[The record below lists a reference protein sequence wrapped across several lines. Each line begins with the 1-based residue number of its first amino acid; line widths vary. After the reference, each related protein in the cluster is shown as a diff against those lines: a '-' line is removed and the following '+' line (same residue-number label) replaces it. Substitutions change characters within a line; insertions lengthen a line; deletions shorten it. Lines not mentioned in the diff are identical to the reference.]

1 MEQQENSE
9 FDLGKKVF
17 FLYPPSVVKDE
28 LIKRL
33 LEQEFEV
40 YMLKDIATASTLLR
54 RYPDSI
60 VYINLDIG
68 LPEYEWEKWI
78 RALME
83 NPVTKNVGI
92 GIVSYNSDDRLQK
105 KYLLEIGIRYGF
117 IKLKLGLEESTRI
130 LIATLKASEV
140 KGRRKY
146 VRANCTH
153 DTVSSLNIR
162 EGPTTS
168 IGKISD
174 ISVVG
179 FSCILDPDPQ
189 FQKNTILH
197 DVQLKLK
204 ATLLRTEVIVFGS
217 RVNSDQRT
225 VYVMLFTKKIDDTAR
240 EKIRIYIQ
248 IALQT
253 GIEMEASHA
262 QPADPAVETRNT
274 IEITTSDKV
283 ITSAQTTKVAET
295 NNMDSGHG
303 TIPDDLK
310 SLLDE

>member
-1 MEQQENSE
+1 MEQQETIE

-17 FLYPPSVVKDE
+17 FLYPPSVVRDD
-28 LIKRL
+28 LITRL

-40 YMLKDIATASTLLR
+40 YMLKDITIASILLR

-68 LPEYEWEKWI
+68 LSEYDWEKWI
-78 RALME
+78 KELME
-83 NPVTKNVGI
+83 NPVTKTVGI
-92 GIVSYNSDDRLQK
+92 GILSYNSDDRLQK
-105 KYLLEIGIRYGF
+105 KYLLEIGIQYGF

-130 LIATLKASEV
+130 LLATLKASEV

-162 EGPTTS
+162 EGSTTT

-179 FSCILDPDPQ
+179 FSCIFDTDPK
-189 FQKNTILH
+189 FQKNTLLH

-204 ATLLRTEVIVFGS
+204 ASLLKTEVIVFGS
-217 RVNSDQRT
+217 RVDFDNRT
-225 VYVMLFTKKIDDTAR
+225 VYVMLFTKSMDNIAR
-240 EKIRIYIQ
+240 EKIRNYIQ

-253 GIEMEASHA
+253 GIEIEAANNHLEDST
-262 QPADPAVETRNT
+262 AD
-274 IEITTSDKV
+274 
-283 ITSAQTTKVAET
+283 SAENK
-295 NNMDSGHG
+295 
-303 TIPDDLK
+303 K
-310 SLLDE
+310 LDEKKSVQ

>member
-1 MEQQENSE
+1 MEQQETIE

-17 FLYPPSVVKDE
+17 FLYPPSVVRDD
-28 LIKRL
+28 LITRL

-40 YMLKDIATASTLLR
+40 YMLKDITTASILLR

-68 LPEYEWEKWI
+68 LSEYEWEKWI
-78 RALME
+78 RELLE
-83 NPVTKNVGI
+83 NPVTKTVGV

-105 KYLLEIGIRYGF
+105 KYLLEIGIQYGF

-162 EGPTTS
+162 EGQKTS

-179 FSCILDPDPQ
+179 FSCIIDPDPQ
-189 FQKNTILH
+189 FQKNVILH

-204 ATLLRTEVIVFGS
+204 ASLLITEVIVFGS

-225 VYVMLFTKKIDDTAR
+225 VYVMLFTKNLDNIAR
-240 EKIRIYIQ
+240 EKIRTYIQ

-253 GIEMEASHA
+253 GIELEAAHNHL
-262 QPADPAVETRNT
+262 ADSTVSGE
-274 IEITTSDKV
+274 
-283 ITSAQTTKVAET
+283 TTKTNTAIQAE
-295 NNMDSGHG
+295 
-303 TIPDDLK
+303 
-310 SLLDE
+310 